1 MEALVLTNNKGQDVT
16 TSLIVAEVFG
26 KEHRRVLQDI
36 RDLHCSSEFHV
47 LNFVLI
53 ESEEVT
59 HSPVIQPKYYEI
71 TKDGFS
77 FLVMGYTGEKAAQFK
92 EKFIAEFNKRDAL
105 LKSDDY
111 IIDRAMRVL
120 FERTKSLEENLKAKQ
135 TQLAL
140 KERQVE
146 LQAETIR
153 EIAPKGE
160 YYDEVL
166 QSESSIATTVI
177 AKELGMSA
185 IMLNR
190 LLCREMVIYKVNGV
204 YVLYAKYQNRGLTK
218 PKTFHYDGTS
228 GETKTKIELYWTE
241 RGRKFIHDLIGQNR

>member
-1 MEALVLTNNKGQDVT
+1 MESLVLTNSKGQDVT

-26 KEHRRVLQDI
+26 KEHK
-36 RDLHCSSEFHV
+36 HV
-47 LNFVLI
+47 LRDI
-53 ESEEVT
+53 ESLSC
-59 HSPVIQPKYYEI
+59 SPEFNRTNFGLISYRDAMNREQRAFEM

-92 EKFIAEFNKRDAL
+92 ETFINEFNKRDAL

-204 YVLYAKYQNRGLTK
+204 YVLYAKYQNKGLTK

-241 RGRKFIHDLIGQNR
+241 QGRKFIHDLIGQKR